1 MEGAAT
7 VTIATLLSSI
17 GDVIFLG
24 YRLGWYGRFYHRQ
37 HADSAAVL
45 RNSACRSWRRSVQAA
60 AERLTVSRW
69 GAILPRTSPFLY

>member
-17 GDVIFLG
+17 GEV